1 MHSLEDVLA
10 VHESLCNDARNLVS
24 AKGHDYNSQQQA
36 GGNTLANLEAAA
48 RIGIVDTPA
57 TGILVRLMDKLMRL
71 ASLRFVD
78 PAVKNESIR
87 DTIVDVI
94 NYSVYLYVFL
104 NAQKQEEK
112 AKHEEWIKD
121 WAQAVKLDD
130 EVPFAARPPI
140 VPYIIGG
147 DTCCGDQVTE
157 EDIGPIIGES
167 YGSVPCSEV
176 EIKQLKP
183 YDIEDEL
190 LKECWSSRC
199 I

>member
-104 NAQKQEEK
+104 NAQK
-112 AKHEEWIKD
+112 
-121 WAQAVKLDD
+121 
-130 EVPFAARPPI
+130 R
-140 VPYIIGG
+140 
-147 DTCCGDQVTE
+147 GDQITE
-157 EDIGPIIGES
+157 ADIGPIIGES

-183 YDIEDEL
+183 YDIEDEI
-190 LKECWSSRC
+190 LKECWSGRC